1 MYVLSRYI
9 LKNYHII
16 MYNCIALMLFL
27 RTECHCIEEK
37 NPVHGLTW
45 RAIILFFFDKI
56 KHFINYFDS

>member
-45 RAIILFFFDKI
+45 RAIILFFL
-56 KHFINYFDS
+56 